1 MAYDGPSS
9 RKWLP
14 SREVMHSTTSAS
26 APRRRSITLF
36 LPLFLPF
43 ASFLASNSN
52 PPPEK
57 PFGVAYAY
65 YPIVYK
71 SVLALGVYLGLSQFT
86 FSHIIFIQLTVSVT
100 LKCCHRA
107 ATLLLYAETNP
118 FSLAATTYY
127 NGHRRKSVLD
137 SIFMGVSNIPPQD

>member
-1 MAYDGPSS
+1 MNGNWAEHSFIAAVCSMACDGPS

-26 APRRRSITLF
+26 APRRSITLF
-36 LPLFLPF
+36 LPLFFPF

-52 PPPEK
+52 PLPEK

-71 SVLALGVYLGLSQFT
+71 SVLVQGV
-86 FSHIIFIQLTVSVT
+86 SHNS
-100 LKCCHRA
+100 
-107 ATLLLYAETNP
+107 
-118 FSLAATTYY
+118 FSLE
-127 NGHRRKSVLD
+127 
-137 SIFMGVSNIPPQD
+137 I